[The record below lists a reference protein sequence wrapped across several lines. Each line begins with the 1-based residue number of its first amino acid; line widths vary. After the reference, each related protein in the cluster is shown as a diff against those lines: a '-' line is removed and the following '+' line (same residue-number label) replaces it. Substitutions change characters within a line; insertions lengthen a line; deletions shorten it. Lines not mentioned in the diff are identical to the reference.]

1 MGAYIDIFEQDY
13 RESRSE
19 VKRSIVYTSISLF
32 LLFILLMIT
41 HFNILPAIP
50 EDVPPLKSDE
60 VIELFEMEHV
70 ELITESGG
78 SRGGGTSSDAPIDQP
93 QDQTERVA
101 TSHSSDFTSTSGQS
115 NNHNTNN
122 STNPT
127 STTVRGTNYFGS
139 GGNGGGNGS
148 GNGPFG
154 GPGNGND
161 DGGIGPGRGQGSGKA
176 RVRLNNV
183 VLPQYN
189 VDIDS
194 RVGLRLTIN
203 AEGAVVNARSIKSV
217 TTCTDISIVND
228 VIRLVRQ
235 QVHYNK
241 DAGAPMVEV
250 DYTIGIKAR

>member
-1 MGAYIDIFEQDY
+1 MSAYIDIFEQDY

-19 VKRSIVYTSISLF
+19 VKRSLIYTSIYL
-32 LLFILLMIT
+32 LVLFILLIFT
-41 HFNILPAIP
+41 HFNILPTIP

-70 ELITESGG
+70 ELITQSGG

-93 QDQTERVA
+93 QDQTERIT

-115 NNHNTNN
+115 NNHNSDHSN
-122 STNPT
+122 NPT
-127 STTVRGTNYFGS
+127 STTVRGTNPFGT
-139 GGNGGGNGS
+139 GGSGGGNGA

-154 GPGNGND
+154 GSGSGND
-161 DGGIGPGRGQGSGKA
+161 DGGIGPGRGNGSGKA

-194 RVGLRLTIN
+194 RVGLRLTVN
-203 AEGAVVNARSIKSV
+203 ADGSVVNARSIKSV
-217 TTCTDISIVND
+217 TTCTDLSIVND

-235 QVHYNK
+235 QVRYNK
-241 DAGAPMVEV
+241 DSGAPMVEV